1 MKTPFFLL
9 LSMACIVCLISPA
22 SRAGV
27 ESGGGGGVL
36 FRNSRPVLIDFF
48 NIDFNFRDQD
58 FFRDKIASRLSET
71 RSIQLAFD
79 QESETQIRNTHSAFD
94 LAFQILQPWQ
104 KLSYDIAG
112 LTVLT
117 AFYRPVQWSFVD
129 KDLQAPPVYLPKGI
143 SSSEKIQIAAYY
155 SAAPHQF
162 TVEISKPIWNQMGI
176 LSQAGLLIH
185 ESLRHLQI
193 GLSRSFDEQTLQQ
206 ATSILVM
213 CEPKGRLSYY
223 LQYLFMNRSD
233 LAQALYGNFKDLMKS
248 DCRRTF

>member
-1 MKTPFFLL
+1 MKAGMKPPFLLL

-71 RSIQLAFD
+71 
-79 QESETQIRNTHSAFD
+79 QIRNTHSAFD

-117 AFYRPVQWSFVD
+117 AFYHPVQWSFVD
-129 KDLQAPPVYLPKGI
+129 KELQAPPVFLPKGI

-233 LAQALYGNFKDLMKS
+233 LAQALYGNFEDLMKS